1 MYQASELRGKGESI
15 LPLFQARELS
25 GKWESILP
33 LFQARELRGKGESI
47 LPLFLDFSVRLWNCS
62 DRMVLFAFHFI
73 AADLLSNAI
82 RSIQKSAKL
91 VCLVHLNLLAHVD
104 I

>member
-1 MYQASELRGKGESI
+1 M
-15 LPLFQARELS
+15 
-25 GKWESILP
+25 
-33 LFQARELRGKGESI
+33 
-47 LPLFLDFSVRLWNCS
+47 
-62 DRMVLFAFHFI
+62 MVLFAFHFI
-73 AADLLSNAI
+73 DADLLSNAI